1 MEDCIMK
8 VRAALFFLYVLFVLQ
23 VGLIQADE
31 RADYIRE
38 NYTKHE
44 RRIPMRDGMRLFTAI
59 YMPND
64 TSKEYPI
71 LLLRTPYS
79 ISPYGSDQYRGRVG
93 PHEAFETEGFTFVY
107 QDVRGRFMSEG
118 EFVHMTPH
126 LANKQGN
133 SETDESTD
141 TYDTIEWLLEHLPR
155 HNSKVG
161 QWGISYPG
169 FYTSAGAIDSHPAL
183 KAVSPQAP
191 VSDFYWDDVY
201 HHGAFLLTHLFGF
214 LNKCQQRREGLTE
227 EWPDPIYEIE
237 TTDAYKFFMDVGPLK
252 NVNETYFQ
260 EKSEFWNHIT
270 RHPNYDRF
278 WQKRNILPHLKNI
291 KAAVMVVGGWY
302 DREDLFGPLN
312 TYHTIEKQN
321 PDTFN
326 MLVMGPWYHGGWLR
340 GKGDALGDTD
350 FGFPT
355 SDYFQKQVDLHFFKH
370 FLKDNESEKDDE
382 SELNLPEAL
391 IFETG
396 AKRWRKFD
404 QWPPA
409 SVEKTNIYFHKGG
422 KLVFDTPPGDSDA
435 YDTYIS
441 DPNKP
446 VPHTRDNSQ
455 WINNTFYAE
464 DQRFASRRPD
474 VLVFQTDILADDLS
488 LAGTIQS
495 NLFVST
501 TGTDSDWV
509 VKLIDVYP
517 DDLQEKA
524 AQQTLVRAEVF
535 RGRFRESY
543 QEPKPFKPNE
553 VAKISFELWDVLHT
567 FKRGHRI
574 MIHVQSTWF
583 PFIDRNPQKYVPN
596 IFEANENDFIKVTNR
611 VYRSKR
617 HPSHIEVGVLK
628 QQF

>member
-1 MEDCIMK
+1 MK
-8 VRAALFFLYVLFVLQ
+8 TRTVVFLLSLFVFQVGFVRA
-23 VGLIQADE
+23 DN

-38 NYTKHE
+38 NYTKYE
-44 RRIPMRDGMRLFTAI
+44 KRIPMRDGVKLFTAI
-59 YMPND
+59 YTPND
-64 TSKEYPI
+64 TSKKYPI

-79 ISPYGSDQYRGRVG
+79 ISPYGPDQYRSSIS
-93 PHEAFETEGFTFVY
+93 PHEEFEKEGFIFVY

-118 EFVHMTPH
+118 EFVHMRPH
-126 LANKQGN
+126 VADKK
-133 SETDESTD
+133 SKSDIDESTD
-141 TYDTIEWLLEHLPR
+141 TYDTIEWLVEHVPN
-155 HNSKVG
+155 HNGKVG

-201 HHGAFLLTHLFGF
+201 HHGAFMLSHWFGF
-214 LNKCQQRREGLTE
+214 LNRVPQRRKGLIN
-227 EWPDPIYEIE
+227 EWPDPICEIE

-252 NVNETYFQ
+252 NVNERYFKG
-260 EKSEFWNHIT
+260 KSKFWNQVS
-270 RHPNYDRF
+270 RHTNYDKF

-291 KAAVMVVGGWY
+291 NAAVMTVGGWY
-302 DREDLFGPLN
+302 DREDLFGPLH
-312 TYHTIEKQN
+312 TYESIEKHN

-326 MLVMGPWYHGGWLR
+326 IMVMGPWYHGGWLSSQ
-340 GKGDALGDTD
+340 GSELGDTD
-350 FGFPT
+350 FGFAT
-355 SDYFQKQVDLHFFKH
+355 SKYFQNHIDLDFFKH
-370 FLKDNESEKDDE
+370 FLKDEET
-382 SELNLPEAL
+382 ELNMPEAM

-396 AKRWRKFD
+396 ANRWRRFN

-409 SVEKTNIYFHKGG
+409 SAKKTCFYFHDGG
-422 KLVFDTPPGDSDA
+422 ALSCEKPNEAGEAHDS
-435 YDTYIS
+435 YIS
-441 DPNKP
+441 DPDKP

-474 VLVFQTDILADDLS
+474 VLVYQTDVLEEDVTLVGTILA
-488 LAGTIQS
+488 

-501 TGTDSDWV
+501 TGTDSDWI

-517 DDLQEKA
+517 DDLDEKA
-524 AQQTLVRAEVF
+524 AQQALIRAEVF

-543 QEPKPFKPNE
+543 KKPKPFVPNE
-553 VAKISFELWDVLHT
+553 MAKVSFELWDVLHT

-596 IFEANENDFIKVTNR
+596 IFEANEDDFIKATHR
-611 VYRSKR
+611 VYRSKE
-617 HPSHIEVGVLK
+617 HPSHIEVGVL
-628 QQF
+628 QQMF

>member
-1 MEDCIMK
+1 MK
-8 VRAALFFLYVLFVLQ
+8 ARTALFLLYLFALQ
-23 VGLIQADE
+23 VGFAHADE
-31 RADYIRE
+31 RAEYIRE
-38 NYTKHE
+38 TYTKYE
-44 RRIPMRDGMRLFTAI
+44 KRIPMRDGAKLFTAI
-59 YMPND
+59 YTPND
-64 TSKEYPI
+64 TSKRYPI

-79 ISPYGSDQYRGRVG
+79 IRPYGPDRYRSQIG
-93 PHEAFETEGFTFVY
+93 PHEEFEKEGFIFVY

-118 EFVHMTPH
+118 RFVHMTPH
-126 LANKQGN
+126 VADKKSN
-133 SETDESTD
+133 SDTDESTD
-141 TYDTIEWLLEHLPR
+141 TYDTIEWLLEHIPN
-155 HNSKVG
+155 HNGKVG

-201 HHGAFLLTHLFGF
+201 HHGAFMLSHWFWF
-214 LNKCQQRREGLTE
+214 LNRVPQRRKGLIDE
-227 EWPDPIYEIE
+227 RPDPICEIE

-252 NVNETYFQ
+252 NVNEKYFKG
-260 EKSEFWNHIT
+260 KSKFWNRVT
-270 RHPNYDRF
+270 RHPNYDKF

-291 KAAVMVVGGWY
+291 NAAVMVVGGWY

-312 TYHTIEKQN
+312 TYRMIEKHN
-321 PDTFN
+321 PGTFN
-326 MLVMGPWYHGGWLR
+326 ILVMGPWFHGGWLR
-340 GKGDALGDTD
+340 GKGNALGDTN
-350 FGFPT
+350 FGFAT
-355 SDYFQKQVDLHFFKH
+355 SEYFQKHIDLDFFKH
-370 FLKDNESEKDDE
+370 FLKDEET
-382 SELNLPEAL
+382 ELNLPEAL

-396 AKRWRKFD
+396 ANRWRRFD

-409 SVEKTNIYFHKGG
+409 SAKKTCFYFHKNGTLSSE
-422 KLVFDTPPGDSDA
+422 KPSTNTSAFDS
-435 YDTYIS
+435 YIS
-441 DPNKP
+441 DPDKP

-455 WINNTFYAE
+455 WINNTFYSE

-474 VLVFQTDILADDLS
+474 VLVYQTDVLEKDVTLT
-488 LAGTIQS
+488 GTIQA

-501 TGTDSDWV
+501 SGTDSDWV

-517 DDLQEKA
+517 DDLEERA
-524 AQQTLVRAEVF
+524 AQQTLIRAEVF

-543 QEPKPFKPNE
+543 KKPRPFKPNE
-553 VAKISFELWDVLHT
+553 IAEISFELWDVLHT

-596 IFEANENDFIKVTNR
+596 IFEANEDDFIKVTNR

-617 HPSHIEVGVLK
+617 YPSHIEVGVL
-628 QQF
+628 QQMF

>member
-1 MEDCIMK
+1 MK
-8 VRAALFFLYVLFVLQ
+8 GRVALFFLYACFVLQ
-23 VGLIQADE
+23 VGFIQADE

-38 NYTKHE
+38 HYTKYE
-44 RRIPMRDGMRLFTAI
+44 KQIPMRDGVKLFTAV

-64 TSKEYPI
+64 MSKTYPI

-79 ISPYGSDQYRGRVG
+79 VSPYGADQYKGQIG
-93 PHEAFETEGFTFVY
+93 PHEAFEKEGFIFVY

-118 EFVHMTPH
+118 QFVHMTPH
-126 LANKQGN
+126 IPDKQGN
-133 SETDESTD
+133 TDTDESTD
-141 TYDTIEWLLEHLPR
+141 TYDTIEWLLKYLPG

-169 FYTSAGAIDSHPAL
+169 FYASAGSIDSHPAL

-201 HHGAFLLTHLFGF
+201 HHGAFLLPHLFGF
-214 LNKCQQRREGLTE
+214 LNNVQQKREGPTD
-227 EWPDPIYEIE
+227 EWPDPIYDIK
-237 TTDAYKFFMDVGPLK
+237 TTDAYKFFLDVGPLK
-252 NVNETYFQ
+252 NVNELYFK

-270 RHPNYDRF
+270 RHPNYDDF

-340 GKGDALGDTD
+340 GKGSELGDTD
-350 FGFPT
+350 FGFPV
-355 SDYFQKQVDLHFFKH
+355 SEYYQAHVDFHFFKH
-370 FLKDNESEKDDE
+370 FLKDDD
-382 SELNLPEAL
+382 SALNLPEAL

-396 AKRWRKFD
+396 ANRWRQFD

-409 SVEKTNIYFHKGG
+409 SAEKTKLYFHKGN
-422 KLVFDTPPGDSDA
+422 KLQFDAPPEEDDGYDA
-435 YDTYIS
+435 YIS

-446 VPHTRDNSQ
+446 VPHTRDNSK

-464 DQRFASRRPD
+464 DQRFAARRPD
-474 VLVFQTDILADDLS
+474 VLVFQTDILDQDVT
-488 LAGTIQS
+488 LAGVIQA

-517 DDLQEKA
+517 DDFGEKA

-543 QEPKPFKPNE
+543 TEPKPFTPNE
-553 VAKISFELWDVLHT
+553 VAGISFKLWDVLHT

-583 PFIDRNPQKYVPN
+583 PFIDRNPQTYVPN
-596 IFEANENDFIKVTNR
+596 IFEANQKDFITVTNH

>member
-1 MEDCIMK
+1 MK
-8 VRAALFFLYVLFVLQ
+8 VHTALFFLYFFFVLQ

-31 RADYIRE
+31 RDERADYIRE
-38 NYTKHE
+38 NYTKYE
-44 RRIPMRDGMRLFTAI
+44 KRIPMRDGIKLFTAI
-59 YMPND
+59 YTPND

-79 ISPYGSDQYRGRVG
+79 ISPYGPDRYSNRIS
-93 PHEAFETEGFTFVY
+93 PHEEFEKEGFIFVY

-118 EFVHMTPH
+118 KFVHMTPH
-126 LANKQGN
+126 VANKKSN
-133 SETDESTD
+133 SDTDESTD
-141 TYDTIEWLLEHLPR
+141 TYDTIEWLLEHVPN
-155 HNSKVG
+155 HNGKVG

-169 FYTSAGAIDSHPAL
+169 FYTSAGSIDSHPAL

-214 LNKCQQRREGLTE
+214 LNRVQQKREGLID
-227 EWPDPIYEIE
+227 EWTDPIYEIE

-252 NVNETYFQ
+252 NVNKSYFKK
-260 EKSEFWNHIT
+260 KSKFWNYIT
-270 RHPNYDRF
+270 RHPNYDKF

-312 TYHTIEKQN
+312 TYKMIEKQN
-321 PDTFN
+321 LDTFN
-326 MLVMGPWYHGGWLR
+326 ILVMGPWYHGGWL
-340 GKGDALGDTD
+340 GSKGSELGDTD
-350 FGFPT
+350 FGFST
-355 SDYFQKQVDLHFFKH
+355 SEYYQNNVDLHFFKH
-370 FLKDNESEKDDE
+370 FLKDEE

-396 AKRWRKFD
+396 ANRWRRFE

-409 SVEKTNIYFHKGG
+409 SAEKTRFYFHKDD
-422 KLVFDTPPGDSDA
+422 KLSFNKPNEDFDA
-435 YDTYIS
+435 YDSYIS

-446 VPHTRDNSQ
+446 VPHTRDNSK
-455 WINNTFYAE
+455 WINNTFYSE

-474 VLVFQTDILADDLS
+474 VLVYQTDILEEDVT
-488 LAGTIQS
+488 LAGTIQA

-501 TGTDSDWV
+501 TGTDSDWI
-509 VKLIDVYP
+509 VKLIDAYP
-517 DDLQEKA
+517 EDLEEKS
-524 AQQTLVRAEVF
+524 AQQTLIRAEAF

-543 QEPKPFKPNE
+543 TKPKPFKSNE
-553 VAKISFELWDVLHT
+553 VARISFELWDVLHT

-596 IFEANENDFIKVTNR
+596 IFEADEGDFIKVTNR
-611 VYRSKR
+611 VYRSKKY
-617 HPSHIEVGVLK
+617 PSHIEVSVL
-628 QQF
+628 QQIF

>member
-1 MEDCIMK
+1 MK
-8 VRAALFFLYVLFVLQ
+8 TRTALFCLYACFVLQ
-23 VGLIQADE
+23 VGSIQADE

-44 RRIPMRDGMRLFTAI
+44 KQIPMRDGVKLFTTV

-64 TSKEYPI
+64 ASTDYPI

-79 ISPYGSDQYRGRVG
+79 VSPYGADQYKSQIS
-93 PHEAFETEGFTFVY
+93 PHEAFEKEGFIFVY

-118 EFVHMTPH
+118 QFVHMTPH
-126 LANKQGN
+126 VANKRGD
-133 SETDESTD
+133 SDTDESTD
-141 TYDTIEWLLEHLPR
+141 TYDTIQWLLKHLPG

-169 FYTSAGAIDSHPAL
+169 FYASAGSIDSHPAL
-183 KAVSPQAP
+183 KAISPQAP

-201 HHGAFLLTHLFGF
+201 HHGAFLLPHMFGF
-214 LNKCQQRREGLTE
+214 LNKVQQTREGLTD

-237 TTDAYKFFMDVGPLK
+237 TTDAYKFFLNVGPLK
-252 NVNETYFQ
+252 NVNESYFK
-260 EKSEFWNHIT
+260 EKSQFWNHIT
-270 RHPNYDRF
+270 RHPNYDAF
-278 WQKRNILPHLKNI
+278 WQERNILPHLKNI

-302 DREDLFGPLN
+302 DREDLFGPLK
-312 TYHTIEKQN
+312 TYHTIEEQN
-321 PDTFN
+321 PETVN
-326 MLVMGPWYHGGWLR
+326 MLVMGPWRHGGWLR
-340 GKGDALGDTD
+340 EEGDALGVTE
-350 FGFPT
+350 FGFPV
-355 SDYFQKQVDLHFFKH
+355 SEYFQKHVDLHFFKH
-370 FLKDNESEKDDE
+370 FLKDED

-396 AKRWRKFD
+396 ANRWRRFD
-404 QWPPA
+404 QWPPVSA
-409 SVEKTNIYFHKGG
+409 EKTKLYFQKDGQ
-422 KLVFDTPPGDSDA
+422 LQFDTPPKASNA
-435 YDTYIS
+435 YDAYIS
-441 DPNKP
+441 DPSKP
-446 VPHTRDNSQ
+446 VPHTRDNSK

-474 VLVFQTDILADDLS
+474 VLVFQTDVLS
-488 LAGTIQS
+488 EDVTLAGTLQA
-495 NLFVST
+495 NLFVS

-517 DDLQEKA
+517 DDLAEKA
-524 AQQTLVRAEVF
+524 AQQTLIRAEVF

-543 QEPKPFKPNE
+543 KQPKPFKPNE
-553 VAKISFELWDVLHT
+553 VSEISFELWDVLHT

-574 MIHVQSTWF
+574 MIHVQSSWF
-583 PFIDRNPQKYVPN
+583 PFIDRNPQTYVPN
-596 IFEANENDFIKVTNR
+596 IFEATEDDFITVTNR
-611 VYRSKR
+611 VYRSKQ